1 MNMESDS
8 YSKRAVDRM
17 TAKHISIGLPALA
30 NNHGNPDRLSS
41 PTMFKPQA
49 VELSSC
55 TVVRRISRLY
65 LPSKAPGQ
73 ARCLCVSLTHRSP
86 AARQGLCTHITQVL
100 SHMTRSPDW
109 CHSMDK
115 TYLG

>member
-1 MNMESDS
+1 MDLEPDS
-8 YSKRAVDRM
+8 HSERAIHRLSAEHV
-17 TAKHISIGLPALA
+17 SIGLPAVDDS
-30 NNHGNPDRLSS
+30 HGSPDRLSS

-86 AARQGLCTHITQVL
+86 AARQGLYTHITQVL
-100 SHMTRSPDW
+100 SQMTRSPGW
-109 CHSMDK
+109 CHSTDMM
-115 TYLG
+115 YLG